1 MNVAVR
7 QARDCRAEATISR
20 ELKGATMEAITYGRY
35 GSVDALAAGRAPI
48 PALGPDAVL
57 VRVHAAALHVGDC
70 FAARG
75 VPFPVR
81 FETGLFR
88 PNPGIPGFD
97 FAGQVEAVGRRMTRF
112 RPGDAVFGIGK
123 GTCAEYTIAE
133 QQRIAAKPVNLT
145 FEQAAAIPTS
155 ALAALHGLRDA
166 AQLRPRQSC
175 LINGAS
181 GGVGTFAIQI
191 AKLLGAEVTAV
202 CSTANVQLVR
212 SLGADH
218 VIDYTRE
225 DFTVMGTQYDVIFD
239 NVENRSLADCRRAL
253 KPHGTL
259 ILNSGT
265 GAEGWAFMARLL
277 KPLVLSPFVQQNLR
291 RYLSSANPMD
301 LNLLK
306 DKIEAGKLL
315 PVVDRVFPLAE
326 TADALRY
333 IDTGHTRG
341 KVVVKIPHVSTL
353 VRPFARS

>member
-1 MNVAVR
+1 MNVAAR
-7 QARDCRAEATISR
+7 EARDIRTEAAVAR
-20 ELKGATMEAITYGRY
+20 GLRGATMEAITYDRY
-35 GSVDALAAGRAPI
+35 GSVDALAAGRARVPE
-48 PALGPDAVL
+48 LGPNSVL

-97 FAGQVEAVGRRMTRF
+97 FAGQVEAVGRHITRF
-112 RPGDAVFGIGK
+112 RPGDAVFGTGK
-123 GTCAEYTIAE
+123 GTCAEYTLAE
-133 QQRIAAKPVNLT
+133 EQSIAAKPVNLT
-145 FEQAAAIPTS
+145 FEQAAAVPTS

-166 AQLRPRQSC
+166 AQLRPRQTC

-191 AKLLGAEVTAV
+191 AKLLGADVTAV
-202 CSTANVQLVR
+202 CSSANVELVR

-225 DFTVMGTQYDVIFD
+225 DFTAMGTRYDVVFD
-239 NVENRSLADCRRAL
+239 NVENRSLEECRRAL

-265 GAEGWAFMARLL
+265 GAAGWKFMVRLL
-277 KPLVLSPFVQQNLR
+277 KPLVLSPFVKQNLR
-291 RYLSSANPMD
+291 RYFSAANETDMK
-301 LNLLK
+301 LLK
-306 DKIEAGKLL
+306 EKIEAGKLV

-326 TADALRY
+326 TAEALRY
-333 IDTGHTRG
+333 IDTGHARG
-341 KVVVKIPHVSTL
+341 KVVVKIPHVSTMI
-353 VRPFARS
+353 RPFARC